1 METSVVTIKGQVVIP
16 KKIRFA
22 FHIKKGTQVHFQAR
36 NGEIVLKPL
45 TPEYFQKLAG
55 ILGTGGKATKVLL
68 AERAKDRRRE
78 DR

>member
-22 FHIKKGTQVHFQAR
+22 LHIKKGTQVHFQAR

-45 TPEYFQKLAG
+45 TPEYFEKFAG
-55 ILGTGGKATKVLL
+55 ILGSGGKATKSLL
-68 AERAKDRRRE
+68 GERANDRKRE
-78 DR
+78 AY